1 MWPSLAGQHAPY
13 IVEQLQAFKGGQR
26 VDPLMSG
33 QAMALSEQDMR
44 DLGAYF
50 ASQRRAART
59 VSDAALVD
67 KGRALYR
74 GGDTDTRASACIA
87 CHGPIGSGNPAA
99 SYPSL
104 RGQYATY
111 TARQLHA
118 YASGT
123 RKTDGSTKVMR
134 DIAARLSDS
143 DIVAVSS
150 YIQGLR
156 GTVTVA
162 E

>member
-1 MWPSLAGQHAPY
+1 
-13 IVEQLQAFKGGQR
+13 
-26 VDPLMSG
+26 
-33 QAMALSEQDMR
+33 MR